1 VNILHL
7 VPYYA
12 PAYAFGGVVS
22 ALEGLTQAQVQQG
35 HSVTVLTTDALT
47 RSDRLRDSQHETRAG
62 VQVIRIP
69 NALYMLRRWNL
80 SSPLGLPRA
89 LEGLSPDVIHV
100 HEFRTV
106 ENFLALP
113 TLKRVPTV
121 LSPHATLRYDTGR
134 GLVKQAWDRLISPRV
149 APAIRAI
156 VALTAQEQYEIEQVW
171 RTFASTVPPIH
182 IVPNGVDLDTLM
194 HLPDRMLFR
203 QKHHMAAS
211 DPVILFMGRL
221 HARKGVEVL
230 VKAFQQANLSRAWL
244 VLAGPDE
251 GMEEQL
257 RTIAG
262 ERVIFTGFISGEE
275 RLQALSAADLFVLP
289 AVGEGLSMAVLE
301 ALAAGLPVILS
312 PGCNMPQT
320 EARGAG
326 LIVNP
331 DIDSLVGVLTHV
343 IGDEAGR
350 AAMGRAAQVWAQDEF
365 AWPHIAAQMTSLY
378 DEIV

>member
-1 VNILHL
+1 VNILHIA
-7 VPYYA
+7 PYYA

-22 ALEGLTQAQVQQG
+22 ALEGLAQAQVQQG
-35 HSVTVLTTDALT
+35 HQVMVLTTDALT
-47 RSDRLRDSQHETRAG
+47 RTERYAGLMNEQRKG

-69 NALYMLRRWNL
+69 NAWYMLRRWNL
-80 SSPLGLPRA
+80 SSPLGLGAA
-89 LEGLSPDVIHV
+89 LKQLRPDVIHL

-106 ENFLALP
+106 ENILALP
-113 TLKRVPTV
+113 TLKHIPTV

-156 VALTAQEQYEIEQVW
+156 VALTTQEQHEIEQVW
-171 RTFASTVPPIH
+171 HTFAPSVPSIH
-182 IVPNGVDLDTLM
+182 IVPNGVDLETFT
-194 HLPDRMLFR
+194 HLPDGTAFR
-203 QKHHMAAS
+203 EKYNIPPG
-211 DPVILFMGRL
+211 DTVILFMGRL
-221 HARKGVEVL
+221 HTRKGVEVL
-230 VKAFQQANLSRAWL
+230 VKAFQRANLANTWL

-275 RLQALSAADLFVLP
+275 RLQALSASDLFVLP

-312 PGCNMPQT
+312 PGCNLP
-320 EARGAG
+320 EAETQGAG
-326 LIVNP
+326 VIVLP
-331 DIDSLVGVLTHV
+331 EEIPLAEALTQLVNDPHRRETMSQ
-343 IGDEAGR
+343 R
-350 AAMGRAAQVWAQDEF
+350 ARIWANEVF
-365 AWPHIAAQMTSLY
+365 AWPRIAAQMMDIYEKL
-378 DEIV
+378 